1 MFAVW
6 VMKAAIDQEI
16 HVIAVGYGLVSA
28 TGAVLMTILVGA
40 GVLGSGASVWIQAS
54 HLKAMFFDSAVRIL
68 MVEVAVVEVVEVV
81 AMADR
86 GVSASVTVFV
96 IMFIVEMGSTH
107 QPE

>member
-6 VMKAAIDQEI
+6 VMKAAIDKEV
-16 HVIAVGYGLVSA
+16 HVITVGHGLVSA

-54 HLKAMFFDSAVRIL
+54 HLKAVFFDRAVRIL
-68 MVEVAVVEVVEVV
+68 MVKMAVVEVVEVV
-81 AMADR
+81 AVADR

-96 IMFIVEMGSTH
+96 VVLIVEMGSTH
-107 QPE
+107 RSE